1 MTQDR
6 SSFILTPRLSVK
18 VRICT
23 ESVPIK
29 NMEAKVSEILE
40 NILGLMA
47 LEGSFEVVEG
57 PEEVVV
63 TIEASDPGRL
73 IGFRGETLDSLQLL
87 VNLILS
93 KQLKEDEKFK
103 RVIVDVSGWRKNKEA
118 DLERRARNWAEEV
131 KTGGTEIE
139 LEPMPSWQ
147 RRIVHMIV
155 SETDGVESESIGEGK
170 ERHMVI
176 RPVSVEGGKK
186 RTKKVQADNAEK
198 VESEEK
204 EIVEETPAE

>member
-1 MTQDR
+1 M
-6 SSFILTPRLSVK
+6 
-18 VRICT
+18 
-23 ESVPIK
+23 ES
-29 NMEAKVSEILE
+29 KVSEILE

-57 PEEVVV
+57 PDEVVV

-93 KQLKEDEKFK
+93 KQLGEDEKFK
-103 RVIVDVSGWRKNKEA
+103 RVVIDVGGWRKNKEA
-118 DLERRARNWAEEV
+118 DLERRARNWADEV
-131 KTGGTEIE
+131 KESGEEIE

-155 SETDGVESESIGEGK
+155 SEVEGVDSESLGEGR
-170 ERHMVI
+170 ERHLVI
-176 RPVSVEGGKK
+176 KPTSGKTKKTSKKKEPTEDQETPQASVE
-186 RTKKVQADNAEK
+186 E
-198 VESEEK
+198 
-204 EIVEETPAE
+204 